1 MARKKGSGGTILVV
15 EDDPAVRLV
24 VELAVESDGITVH
37 GEGNGKRA
45 LDWLEKN
52 KPAMLVL
59 DLDLP
64 GANGAELA
72 VAARERYGEKLPILI
87 MSGLPNCRQIA
98 DKLGATG
105 CLAKPFD
112 LDVLTTFVKGA
123 VSDGPAEAPATPKK
137 SRAKAAA
144 GG

>member
-1 MARKKGSGGTILVV
+1 MARKKGAAGTILVV
-15 EDDPAVRLV
+15 EDDPAVRMV

-37 GEGNGKRA
+37 GEGNGSRA
-45 LDWLEKN
+45 LQWLEKN
-52 KPAMLVL
+52 RPAMLVL

-72 VAARERYGEKLPILI
+72 VAARERYGDKLPILI

-98 DKLGATG
+98 NKLGASG

-112 LDVLTTFVKGA
+112 LDVLTTFVRGA
-123 VSDGPAEAPATPKK
+123 VIDTPAEPVAKK
-137 SRAKAAA
+137 PRAKAAA
-144 GG
+144 GRG